1 VISGNDRADDLI
13 KADDVDLI
21 DDKR

>member
-13 KADDVDLI
+13 KADDLDLI